1 MKLTF
6 SFLFAATVL
15 GLAACFPQVFLYYN
29 NELNTIIS
37 SWDFEGNHVEV
48 INREIGSVP
57 LQWTVEVI
65 NPVDRPSKYSVN
77 DFLSLL
83 VDTESWILK
92 PYFENPSKAF
102 DSWNVWIRVPV
113 YWRYNKIL
121 LFSGQKNYFYANFL
135 LNNDFVRYQTVL
147 SRSENISSTGCREF
161 LDIDSTF
168 PLSLTYRNNKLTVG
182 FTARHLQFSR
192 SETVKITGN

>member
-15 GLAACFPQVFLYYN
+15 GLAACLPQVSVSYN
-29 NELNTIIS
+29 NGRNVIIS
-37 SWDFEGNHVEV
+37 SWDTQGNHVEV
-48 INREIGSVP
+48 INREIGSIP

-92 PYFENPSKAF
+92 PYSADPSKAF
-102 DSWNVWIRVPV
+102 DSWNVRIRVPV
-113 YWRYNKIL
+113 YWRTNEIL
-121 LFSGQKNYFYANFL
+121 QSSGQKNYFYANFL
-135 LNNDFVRYQTVL
+135 LNTDFVGYQTIL
-147 SRSENISSTGCREF
+147 SHSENISSTSSWEL

-182 FTARHLQFSR
+182 FTARHLQFS
-192 SETVKITGN
+192 SLDLKQ